1 MADIH
6 DDTMEMIKT
15 IAYNWDNP
23 HYDPTNNLVTM
34 FFLLA
39 DDLDI
44 PIPSNDLVKPMTTFL
59 SGPNFGFG

>member
-1 MADIH
+1 MAEIH

-15 IAYNWDNP
+15 IANNWGNP
-23 HYDPTNNLVTM
+23 HYNPTNNLVTM

-44 PIPSNDLVKPMTTFL
+44 PIFMDE
-59 SGPNFGFG
+59 